1 MKAVIQK
8 FTSRKFLVALS
19 GILTGITLIAMGDT
33 TQGITAVITAIV
45 SYLIAE
51 GIVDAKTAGDIAK
64 GVAEKTENE

>member
-1 MKAVIQK
+1 MKVILKK

-51 GIVDAKTAGDIAK
+51 GMVDAKTAGDIAR
-64 GVAEKTENE
+64 GVAENTKSE